1 MSYQAVVEYLIAIQ
15 GQYQASSRAEKSA
28 LLDHAQLVTGR
39 SRKQL
44 IRRLALGQEKLS
56 QKPKSGRPN
65 RFDKEALKPHIYYL
79 WEQME
84 RVSAKRMKAAFKDW
98 LRFYDDCPAHLKM
111 QLQSMSATTL
121 ERYLSEARKAW
132 APKGLST
139 TSPARYMKNKIP
151 IGTLDREIK
160 EPGNLQADTVAHCGT
175 RVMGPFISSL
185 TVTDIWSAWTENH
198 ALFTK
203 KQYEVHDG
211 FKAIEKRLPFSI
223 KAINTDSGTEFLNST
238 MWRYTGYGSRI
249 KFTRSRPYKKNDNC
263 YVEQKNFTHVR
274 ELFGYERFEDPELVE
289 LMNEIYQDYWSP
301 LQNFFLPTFKLKE
314 KVRVGAKIKK
324 KYETPKT
331 PYQRLMESNALT
343 NVQKQELQTTK
354 LSLNPFIL
362 QHGLERKLKE
372 FFDIVRRKTIREVS

>member
-15 GQYQASSRAEKSA
+15 VQYQASSKKEKSA
-28 LLDHAQLVTGR
+28 LLDHAQMVTGR

-44 IRRLALGQEKLS
+44 IRRLSLDLEKLS
-56 QKPKSGRPN
+56 QKTKSGRPN
-65 RFDKEALKPHIYYL
+65 RFDKEALRPHIYYL

-84 RVSAKRMKAAFKDW
+84 RVSAKRMKAALKDW
-98 LRFYDDCPAHLKM
+98 LRFYNNCPSYLKM

-151 IGTLDREIK
+151 IATLDRKIK
-160 EPGNLQADTVAHCGT
+160 EPGRLQADTVAHCGSS
-175 RVMGPFISSL
+175 VKGPFVSSL
-185 TVTDIWSAWTENH
+185 TITDIYSAWTENH

-203 KQYEVHDG
+203 NQYEVHGG
-211 FKAIEKRLPFSI
+211 FKSIEKRLPFAI
-223 KAINTDSGTEFLNST
+223 RAINTDSGTEFLNAT
-238 MWRYTGYGSRI
+238 MWRYTGYGNRI
-249 KFTRSRPYKKNDNC
+249 EFTRSRPYKKNDNC

-274 ELFGYERFEDPELVE
+274 ELFGYERFDDPELVD
-289 LMNEIYQDYWSP
+289 LMNEIYQNYWGP
-301 LQNFFLPTFKLKE
+301 LQNYFLPTFKLKE
-314 KVRVGAKIKK
+314 KVRIGAKIKK
-324 KYETPKT
+324 KYEIPKT
-331 PYQRLMESNALT
+331 PYQRLMESSALT

-354 LSLNPFIL
+354 LNLNPFIL
-362 QHGLERKLKE
+362 KQGLEIKLKE